1 MFNHNLFFI
10 DIHLAH
16 IELLITRTQV
26 LYLSKFCNDPMIGW
40 TTPKIGIYAIVRKG
54 ASINHVDKAG
64 GRGISQMSTL
74 LNKPM

>member
-40 TTPKIGIYAIVRKG
+40 TTPKIGIYAIVRNT
-54 ASINHVDKAG
+54 SVYYRLTTLINMLGTFFK
-64 GRGISQMSTL
+64 
-74 LNKPM
+74 